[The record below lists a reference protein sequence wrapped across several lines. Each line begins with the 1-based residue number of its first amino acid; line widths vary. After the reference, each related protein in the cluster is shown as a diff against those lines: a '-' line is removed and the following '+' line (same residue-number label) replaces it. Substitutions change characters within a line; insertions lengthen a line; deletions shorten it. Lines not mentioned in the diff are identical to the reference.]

1 VKEQAAQS
9 KGNAARRGLEQPS
22 ARQPVRHPSEDDSA
36 EASWRDSS
44 ECAKASPSETE
55 PAGLR
60 LATETKVKVESPLN
74 ASDVDSRASIGT
86 GLRLPAVGPSANP
99 RLPSKHLSHLFELD
113 VVRGLMAWWVVV
125 GHVLAFAGF
134 QENNVPSVIAV
145 VMHGAYAVNI
155 FMMMSGFVIAK
166 LLADKNE
173 SYKVFITRRL
183 LRIYPVFF
191 VALAVA
197 ILVRPLYMHI
207 LLDSRAPLPWH
218 YERIWDAENNHFW
231 PHILAHW
238 SMLYGVIPES
248 TLRYAGIALLGPA
261 WSMTIE
267 FQYYLVAPLLIF
279 TARRF
284 GTKGWIT
291 LIVVAGLVSEV
302 FGATLQGNFPTSLPT
317 FLPLF
322 LAGMTSY
329 LIYAKTKEQEAKV
342 PADILLAG
350 APLLYLVTGS
360 VPATIW
366 AVAMALILAN
376 GDSPVVSRMKSL
388 LNRPSLLFL
397 GKISYSTYLI
407 HYPILWLAKALV
419 ACVALHANPFVVAL
433 ALFALTTPATL
444 GASALL
450 YHFVEKPGIDFG
462 RRLFKNPT
470 PVPLGRDTSPLPR
483 PLQLISLNSK

>member
-1 VKEQAAQS
+1 MAPE
-9 KGNAARRGLEQPS
+9 NN
-22 ARQPVRHPSEDDSA
+22 
-36 EASWRDSS
+36 
-44 ECAKASPSETE
+44 
-55 PAGLR
+55 
-60 LATETKVKVESPLN
+60 VKVENPLE
-74 ASDVDSRASIGT
+74 ASDADSHASIET
-86 GLRLPAVGPSANP
+86 GLRSQAVGSLANP
-99 RLPSKHLSHLFELD
+99 RMPSKHPSHLFELE
-113 VVRGLMAWWVVV
+113 VVRGLMSWWVVV

-134 QENNVPSVIAV
+134 QENNVPSVIAL
-145 VMHGAYAVNI
+145 VMHGAYAVNV

-166 LLADKNE
+166 LLTDKNE
-173 SYKVFITRRL
+173 SYKVFITRRF

-191 VALAVA
+191 VVLAVA
-197 ILVRPLYMHI
+197 ILVRPLYIPI
-207 LLDSRAPLPWH
+207 LLASRAPLPWH
-218 YERIWDAENNHFW
+218 YDRIWDAENSHFW
-231 PHILAHW
+231 SHILAHW

-279 TARRF
+279 IARRF

-291 LIVVAGLVSEV
+291 LIAVSGLVSEV
-302 FGATLQGNFPTSLPT
+302 FAATLQGNFPTSLPT

-329 LIYAKTKEQEAKV
+329 LIYAKMKEQEAKV

-366 AVAMALILAN
+366 GFAMALILAN
-376 GDSPVVSRMKSL
+376 GDSPVVSKMKSL

-419 ACVALHANPFVVAL
+419 ACVALHANPFAVGL
-433 ALFALTTPATL
+433 ALFAITTPVTL
-444 GASALL
+444 CASALL

-470 PVPLGRDTSPLPR
+470 PMPLGRDIVPYPR
-483 PLQLISLNSK
+483 PPGKKTNPQ